1 MFQILNVKNKS
12 SCNLDR
18 QGIAWKCILNWIE
31 SKNLNSIVVHR
42 DVNLMSYIRVR
53 IYSPH
58 PKIKAT
64 NKNFFF
70 VYLGFEYCKNLTY
83 DIMYKWGEFIWW
95 DENEGMKEWDKG
107 GNVCTIL
114 SKIIPTPFPK
124 ITGTWKC
131 SLSFINS
138 TCVTNALCVSKHL
151 MIKWVDLISFFAKN
165 TFNRWINGYKI
176 KSNLGSNSQ
185 NYNCLM

>member
-1 MFQILNVKNKS
+1 MGRVYMMRWERG
-12 SCNLDR
+12 DEGVG
-18 QGIAWKCILNWIE
+18 QGWKCLRHTFEN
-31 SKNLNSIVVHR
+31 NSH
-42 DVNLMSYIRVR
+42 
-53 IYSPH
+53 
-58 PKIKAT
+58 
-64 NKNFFF
+64 
-70 VYLGFEYCKNLTY
+70 
-83 DIMYKWGEFIWW
+83 
-95 DENEGMKEWDKG
+95 
-107 GNVCTIL
+107 
-114 SKIIPTPFPK
+114 TPFPK

-138 TCVTNALCVSKHL
+138 TCVSNALCVSKHL